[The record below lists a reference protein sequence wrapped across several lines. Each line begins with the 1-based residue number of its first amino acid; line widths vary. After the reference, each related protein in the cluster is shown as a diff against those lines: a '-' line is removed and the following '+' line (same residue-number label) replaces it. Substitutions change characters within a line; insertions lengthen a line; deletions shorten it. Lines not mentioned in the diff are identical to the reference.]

1 MAPPAIRP
9 PRDSRFR
16 PSPAGS
22 PRRPGMPGSGR
33 QQDQAITGIFPVNYS
48 CVYRGFYR
56 NIPDDCHTL
65 MKREEI
71 MAKTL
76 RLGYNFIRLS
86 LVTGMVISLAG
97 IYSLAQ
103 IITLGP
109 GSELSRAHAYTALI
123 VLIMDA
129 IILVAVFSVLAARK
143 LAQRVKVVA
152 AALDRGAEGD
162 LTQRLDSSST
172 DEFGKLNENFNVMM
186 EKLAG
191 VVSRVSQSIAELR
204 QIATDI
210 NDAAKSG
217 LTAAELQSEGVNA
230 ASDAV
235 QQINQAVLQMV
246 QWVEGLSGSATN
258 NSSSILELSASIEEV
273 NQHVDVLGGA
283 VDEVSAS
290 IIQMTAAEK
299 EIGESANSL
308 MNESTTASSLVAEL
322 DVSIKQVGENALQTA
337 AISQTARKDAED
349 GKAAV
354 EATIAGINE
363 IRRSSRYTVE
373 AIENLAVRA
382 VDIGRILSVID
393 EVAEQTKLLALNA
406 SIIAAQAGE
415 HGKGFAVVAEEIKD
429 LAKRTSKSTQ
439 EIAEI
444 TKGVQEETQ
453 RVVTAIKFSEQRIA
467 EGEKLSQRSGEA
479 LLKIVT
485 GVQQAT
491 GQVNE
496 IAQFTEAQSRLSQDM
511 SQAMQRVADMVRQ
524 IARATREQ
532 GRGSE
537 QIISAVQRMKD
548 GTAQVRI
555 STRAQSE
562 SSNHIVRAT
571 EEIVEAICKVT
582 NACEDEAR
590 SSELIVQA
598 MENIRHSSHSNVEN
612 TRVMNGAV
620 SGLSRQVALLQ
631 QKMAGFVYEKKGERT
646 RE

>member
-1 MAPPAIRP
+1 MLRILLLVSYYP
-9 PRDSRFR
+9 
-16 PSPAGS
+16 
-22 PRRPGMPGSGR
+22 
-33 QQDQAITGIFPVNYS
+33 TTN
-48 CVYRGFYR
+48 
-56 NIPDDCHTL
+56 TL
-65 MKREEI
+65 MKRDT
-71 MAKTL
+71 MATTL

-86 LVTGMVISLAG
+86 LVTGLVISLAG
-97 IYSLAQ
+97 IYSIAQ
-103 IITLGP
+103 IIVLGA
-109 GSELSRAHAYTALI
+109 GAESSQQHAYVALI
-123 VLIMDA
+123 VLILDA
-129 IILVAVFSVLAARK
+129 IILTAVFAVLAARK

-152 AALDRGAEGD
+152 AALDRSAEGD
-162 LTQRLDSSST
+162 LTTRLEDSSS
-172 DEFGKLNENFNVMM
+172 DEFGKLNQNFNVMM
-186 EKLAG
+186 EKLSG

-210 NDAAKSG
+210 DDAAKNG

-273 NQHVDVLGGA
+273 NQHVESLSGA

-290 IIQMTAAEK
+290 IIEMTAAEK
-299 EIGESANSL
+299 QIGESANSL

-337 AISQTARKDAED
+337 AISQTARQDAED

-354 EATIAGINE
+354 EATIAGIDE
-363 IRRSSRYTVE
+363 IRRSSRSTVE

-382 VDIGRILSVID
+382 VDIGKILSVID

-415 HGKGFAVVAEEIKD
+415 HGKGFAVVAEEIKE
-429 LAKRTSKSTQ
+429 LARRTSKSTQ

-453 RVVTAIKFSEQRIA
+453 RVAAAMKLSEQHIA
-467 EGEKLSQRSGEA
+467 QGEKLSQRSGEA
-479 LLKIVT
+479 LHKIVT

-548 GTAQVRI
+548 GTAQVRL

-562 SSNHIVRAT
+562 SSNHIVHAT
-571 EEIVEAICKVT
+571 EEIMETIGKVRK
-582 NACEDEAR
+582 ACEDEAA
-590 SSELIVQA
+590 SSKMIVHA
-598 MENIRHSSHSNVEN
+598 MENIRHSSQSNVEN

-631 QKMAGFVYEKKGERT
+631 QKMAGFIYDKKGERAP
-646 RE
+646 E